1 MLSTYFK
8 NIFIFLLIV
17 ILFYGFIASS
27 SDTFATHRNSSHCG
41 NGVCQASQEEDINSC
56 PADCGMPPTPTPQP
70 TNPPPPPN
78 PTSTPQPTSQPSN
91 PPNPPSTPQPT
102 ETPQPSSSPGTVESP
117 TPTSTSGSD
126 SGNSSPSDSSS
137 NSQNTS
143 EASNSSPS
151 ISSLSYPTITLTPYS
166 SDPTN
171 NTTPAFTGS
180 VSVGQ
185 GTISQVEYSTDNGVT
200 WIQALPADGSFNN
213 SIEGFT
219 FKTSDLSEG
228 TYTILARAKNS
239 EGVYTKSDQ
248 YAKDSLTII
257 TTPPSIIFDSILP
270 NPTKD
275 QTPTISAQAFS
286 KLAGIQKTEISIDGG
301 KSWFTMTKLG
311 NKYSHKFSELEDG
324 NYPIVV
330 RAFDTAGNIAV
341 SKSQTLVIDTIP
353 PVAGGGFYSLGPLV
367 LKPDKNGIISL
378 VAGAENTYILSM
390 KGGVTQAQVAVDSK
404 TFDLIQ
410 QPGTSLWYG
419 KLKFDKAGESKIT
432 ISATDGANNKTER
445 TTGFLSIKEFGS
457 VFNSKDNAP
466 INNAI
471 ISIFQFQPS
480 INEWIL
486 WSAQSF
492 GQKNPQTTTK
502 DGEYSF
508 MVPPGKYYLE
518 AKAQGYTTMQ
528 SGIIDT
534 DQIKVLNFKLPL
546 NPKPSI
552 TLNIPVVGN
561 IFLTVPTIIPDE
573 YNPDGQ
579 LSDPAPPGRT
589 KEVFIAPG
597 SAAPDFSLP
606 DLSDKKTSITD
617 FKGKKVLLSFFA
629 PWSPASLEQAQVLS
643 DVSLT
648 FNGKVQIVAISL
660 QESIP
665 RTETFIKRGNY
676 KFKVLADQNGDT
688 AISYKISFLPQH
700 FFINENGIIE
710 EVVTGVL
717 SKEDIG
723 KRLSG
728 MP

>member
-1 MLSTYFK
+1 MLSAYFK
-8 NIFIFLLIV
+8 NIFIFFLIV
-17 ILFYGFIASS
+17 ILFYGFIASN

-56 PADCGMPPTPTPQP
+56 PADCGIPPTPTPQP
-70 TNPPPPPN
+70 TNPPPPPPT

-91 PPNPPSTPQPT
+91 PPPTPQPT
-102 ETPQPSSSPGTVESP
+102 ETPQPSSSPGAVESP
-117 TPTSTSGSD
+117 TPAPTSGSD
-126 SGNSSPSDSSS
+126 SGS
-137 NSQNTS
+137 
-143 EASNSSPS
+143 SSPS
-151 ISSLSYPTITLTPYS
+151 ISPLSYPTLTLTPYS

-185 GTISQVEYSTDNGVT
+185 GTISQVEYSTDNGAT

-219 FKTSDLSEG
+219 FKTSGLSEG

-248 YAKDSLTII
+248 YAKDPLTIV
-257 TTPPSIIFDSILP
+257 TTPPRIIFDPILP

-275 QTPTISAQAFS
+275 QTPTVSAQTFS

-301 KSWFTMTKLG
+301 KSWFIMTKLG

-324 NYPIVV
+324 NYPVVV

-341 SKSQTLVIDTIP
+341 SKSQTLIIDTIP

-378 VAGAENTYILSM
+378 IAGAENTYVLSM
-390 KGGVTQAQVAVDSK
+390 KGGVTQAQVAADNK

-419 KLKFDKAGESKIT
+419 KLKFDKAGEAKIT
-432 ISATDGANNKTER
+432 ISATDGAGNKAER

-457 VFNSKDNAP
+457 VFNSKNNVP
-466 INNAI
+466 INSAI
-471 ISIFQFQPS
+471 VSIFQFQPS
-480 INEWIL
+480 INKWIL
-486 WSAQSF
+486 WSAPSF

-502 DGEYSF
+502 DGEYGF

-518 AKAQGYTTMQ
+518 VKAQGYTTMQ
-528 SGIIDT
+528 SEIIDT

-552 TLNIPVVGN
+552 TLNIPVIGN
-561 IFLTVPTIIPDE
+561 IFLTMPSIIPDE
-573 YNPDGQ
+573 YNPDGL
-579 LSDPAPPGRT
+579 LSDPAPPGSA

-643 DVSLT
+643 DASLT

-660 QESIP
+660 QESAP

-676 KFKVLADQNGDT
+676 KFKVLADRNGDT

-700 FFINENGIIE
+700 FLINENGIIE

-723 KRLSG
+723 KKLSG